1 MQKTIT
7 IFGSSIPQYGD
18 EQYAAAEKLGE
29 LLALRGFNV
38 CSGGNLG
45 IMEAVSKGAVRNG
58 ANAIGITLNSV
69 NFTSNKYLT
78 EEIICSS
85 LFDRITKL
93 IQYGDGYIILQGG
106 TGTLLE
112 LAAVWELMNKELL
125 SIKPIV
131 CHSAMWKEI
140 TSIMNT
146 QLRKENRLTDLVKCF
161 NSVEEIVEYLSAA
174 LIRTCND
181 KSQKVNNK

>member
-7 IFGSSIPQYGD
+7 IFGSSIPQHGD

-29 LLALRGFNV
+29 LLALKGFNI

-58 ANAIGITLNSV
+58 AKAIGITLDTV
-69 NFTSNKYLT
+69 GFTSNKYLT
-78 EEIICSS
+78 EKIICAS

-93 IQYGDGYIILQGG
+93 IQYGDGYVIFKGG
-106 TGTLLE
+106 IGRLLE
-112 LAAVWELMNKELL
+112 ISAVWELMNKDLL
-125 SIKPIV
+125 TVKPIV
-131 CHSAMWKEI
+131 CHSKMWKEI
-140 TSIMNT
+140 VSVMND

-161 NSVEEIVEYLSAA
+161 NSVEDIVEYLSEA
-174 LIRTCND
+174 LVKR
-181 KSQKVNNK
+181 